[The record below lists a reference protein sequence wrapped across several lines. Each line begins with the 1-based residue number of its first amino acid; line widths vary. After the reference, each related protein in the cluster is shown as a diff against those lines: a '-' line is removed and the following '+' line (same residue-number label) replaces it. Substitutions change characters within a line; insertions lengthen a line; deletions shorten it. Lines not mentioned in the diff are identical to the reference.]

1 MIWESSIGVKKRS
14 NVDYKNL
21 GVVSLTVENIV
32 TSCGC
37 TSVEYSRRP
46 VSLKDSLVI
55 KIKYKAESPG
65 YFNKDIA
72 IYCNVLSS
80 PVYVKLSGK
89 AQ

>member
-1 MIWESSIGVKKRS
+1 M
-14 NVDYKNL
+14 
-21 GVVSLTVENIV
+21 VSLTVENIV

-65 YFNKDIA
+65 YFNKDTA
-72 IYCNVLSS
+72 IYCYVPSS
-80 PVYVKLSGK
+80 PVLEGKSGIEI
-89 AQ
+89 

>member
-1 MIWESSIGVKKRS
+1 MGDFDWSEEKEAMLII
-14 NVDYKNL
+14 KNL

-72 IYCNVLSS
+72 IYCNVPSS